1 MNFFERID
9 ELVYDIMDLV
19 EVIYIWDIKKFEYI
33 DNIKD
38 LCEIWKKFIGF
49 LINEF
54 FFEWL
59 NFNNFMKIDNNIVNL
74 GYKFLK
80 NYLDIIICLNY

>member
-19 EVIYIWDIKKFEYI
+19 EVIYIWDIKKFEDI

-38 LCEIWKKFIGF
+38 LYEIWKKFIGF